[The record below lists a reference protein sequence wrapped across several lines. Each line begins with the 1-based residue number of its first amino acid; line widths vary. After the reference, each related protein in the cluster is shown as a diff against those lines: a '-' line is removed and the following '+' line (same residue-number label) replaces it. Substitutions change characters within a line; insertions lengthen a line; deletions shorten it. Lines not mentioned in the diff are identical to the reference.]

1 VHFTGIQPDCHG
13 PQLVAV
19 ILKMLGLPS
28 FSMQVSETTDLF
40 RRHMEISWLLRDA
53 LHVHE
58 AVTAT
63 VLAYLKSPNPP
74 MLAYTIMH
82 NQEVFNITDR
92 KQQGQQDAERNTSR
106 TIHQVCEITMAHALG
121 TQSLLLD
128 TRAIANSSIFTV
140 AISGYHSFKIVF

>member
-1 VHFTGIQPDCHG
+1 MA
-13 PQLVAV
+13 PQLVAA
-19 ILKMLGLPS
+19 ILKMPGLPS
-28 FSMQVSETTDLF
+28 FSMQVSEKTDLF
-40 RRHMEISWLLRDA
+40 RRHIEINGLLRDA

-63 VLAYLKSPNPP
+63 VLAYLKSPNPL

-82 NQEVFNITDR
+82 NQEMIDITDR
-92 KQQGQQDAERNTSR
+92 KEQGQQDAERNTRR

-121 TQSLLLD
+121 TQNLLLD